1 METGKWIVSFAN
13 YEGGLMGFSAEKALD
28 FTSQKG
34 DIKQEFAFLASEEP
48 LTCSATRGNL
58 LTLGGHEEVV
68 KMFDLKTKR
77 SCGDLSG

>member
-1 METGKWIVSFAN
+1 METGRWIVSFAN
-13 YEGGLMGFSAEKALD
+13 YEGGLMGFSAEKASD
-28 FTSQKG
+28 FTSSKG
-34 DIKQEFAFLASEEP
+34 EIQQEFAFLASEES